1 MRRIRLRLRLSLNYV
16 LEFHGLTFLMAHNPH
31 QPLDSNDLAQRVW
44 ELLSLAEH
52 SLTTGDPADLSAGA
66 KAADD
71 ALDLLKQT
79 GSSVFPASTWV
90 SAWLLRANLER
101 ERNPPASI
109 SFYDQSL
116 DAAEGLDL
124 NQDKLRNLSAN
135 VWINRGM
142 ALLLG
147 PSREEHLEAL
157 RCFDQAIA
165 LRLPLD
171 LDQNVAY
178 RWGVIAAWMNRADA
192 LSRLGEPDQLKEAVV
207 SYDKALEELRK
218 LPLRDNLSFRT
229 RFAVAFMNRALVCH
243 RLELPEAKDS
253 LLDAIAILRQ
263 SEDPQYPEHLRTL
276 ACVQMNLARLLLY
289 EDFEGSRT
297 AAQRSLELI
306 GSQDRTDIAMA
317 DFALQARTVLA
328 HALAELLSANSSD
341 AESGRDLLSEA
352 TDNVEAALELA
363 RHWRAQGDSRF
374 QPLLQELFRFCC
386 RVYRLHQPHFLPEF
400 TLEVLDP
407 SVADEPFLGDLQM
420 LETAEQELNI
430 AMAVLQESWKEGPGS
445 PQDYDRWSELRETL
459 LRLGELKSSPA
470 LRAGAC

>member
-1 MRRIRLRLRLSLNYV
+1 M
-16 LEFHGLTFLMAHNPH
+16 TQDPH
-31 QPLDSNDLAQRVW
+31 EPLDSKDLAQRAW
-44 ELLSLAEH
+44 ELLSLAER
-52 SLTTGDPADLSAGA
+52 SMTTGMPADLDAGA
-66 KAADD
+66 DAAEKALTLLSQAD
-71 ALDLLKQT
+71 T
-79 GSSVFPASTWV
+79 GSLPASTWV

-101 ERNPPASI
+101 ERDPAASI
-109 SFYDQSL
+109 PFYDKSL
-116 DAAEGLDL
+116 EAATGLDL
-124 NQDKLRNLSAN
+124 DQDNQRNLSAN
-135 VWINRGM
+135 VWVNRGI

-147 PSREEHLEAL
+147 QSRSEHLEAL

-165 LRLPLD
+165 LREPLD
-171 LDQNVAY
+171 LDQNIAY

-192 LSRLGEPDQLKEAVV
+192 LSRLGEPDQLREAVA
-207 SYDKALEELRK
+207 SYDKALDELRE
-218 LPLRDNLSFRT
+218 LPLQDNLSFRT

-243 RLELPEAKDS
+243 RLELPDAKDS
-253 LLDAIAILRQ
+253 LLEAIAILRQ
-263 SEDPQYPEHLRTL
+263 SEDPEFPEHLRTL
-276 ACVQMNLARLLLY
+276 ACVQMNLARLLLH

-306 GSQDRTDIAMA
+306 GNQDRTDIAMA

-328 HALAELLSANSSD
+328 HALAELLNAHSSAGQ
-341 AESGRDLLSEA
+341 SGRDLLSEA
-352 TDNVEAALELA
+352 TDNVEAALDLA

-459 LRLGELKSSPA
+459 LRLGELKASPA
-470 LRAGAC
+470 LRAGEC